1 MVMETIDQ
9 IINKMSGSYSPQQIF
24 SDWIESVALA
34 IVNSS
39 TIFRDKVWQ
48 ERERRYCDILKRYE
62 KESQRFT
69 DMLAILTLMLEE
81 EIKDH
86 LGEVYMKLGGSKQ
99 TGQFFTP
106 WHLSKL
112 TAAVANTP
120 DGEVVINEPS
130 CGSGGMIIAMAEKLH
145 SEGKNYQQL
154 MKVTAEDL
162 DLRCCHMCYV
172 QLSLLGINATV
183 IHHDTLQAKMPG
195 RINIFQ
201 TPKRKGVLM

>member
-48 ERERRYCDILKRYE
+48 ERERRYCEIMKRYD
-62 KESQRFT
+62 KESRRFA
-69 DMLAILTLMLEE
+69 DMFGILTIMFEE
-81 EIKDH
+81 GIKDH
-86 LGEVYMKLGGSKQ
+86 LGETYMKLGGSKQ
-99 TGQFFTP
+99 TGQYFTP

-112 TAAVANTP
+112 TASISNP
-120 DGEVVINEPS
+120 GEDRVVMNEPS
-130 CGSGGMIIAMAEKLH
+130 CGSGGMVIAMADKLNR
-145 SEGKNYQQL
+145 EGKNYQRL
-154 MKVTAEDL
+154 MRVTAEDL

-172 QLSLLGINATV
+172 QLSILGINAMI
-183 IHHDTLQAKMPG
+183 IHHDSLRADIPKA
-195 RINIFQ
+195 IDIFE
-201 TPKRKGVLM
+201 TPMRKGVFV